1 MRKQIF
7 ILVSIVLMS
16 CASRKVQVNNT
27 EIKTDSIVKHKDTV
41 AIKVV
46 DSIYIKKDINT
57 DEITITPLDTCKSFI
72 VDGKV
77 YKNAIIR
84 IKKFK
89 DNSLYSK
96 KKTGTLNASKT
107 QTNHVVKASVVKT
120 KQIEKK
126 ANLPLYFILYILF
139 AIVLFLAYR
148 YLSKINIL
156 KALG

>member
-1 MRKQIF
+1 MKKQIF
-7 ILVSIVLMS
+7 ILVSIALMS

-27 EIKTDSIVKHKDTV
+27 QIKTDSIVEHKDTI
-41 AIKVV
+41 AIKTI
-46 DSIYIKKDINT
+46 DSIYIKKDIAT
-57 DEITITPLDTCKSFI
+57 DEITITPLDTCKSFT

-84 IKKFK
+84 IKKVK

-96 KKTGTLNASKT
+96 KKTKTLNASKT
-107 QTNHVVKASVVKT
+107 QTNRVAKASVIKT

-126 ANLPLYFILYILF
+126 ANLSLYFILYILF
-139 AIVLFLAYR
+139 AIILFLVYR

-156 KALG
+156 KSLG

>member
-1 MRKQIF
+1 MKKQIF

-27 EIKTDSIVKHKDTV
+27 EIKTDSIVEHKDTI
-41 AIKVV
+41 AIKTI
-46 DSIYIKKDINT
+46 DSIYIKKDVNT
-57 DEITITPLDTCKSFI
+57 DEIVITPLDTCKSFI

-77 YKNAIIR
+77 YKNAVIR
-84 IKKFK
+84 IKKVK

-96 KKTGTLNASKT
+96 KKTETLNTSKT
-107 QTNHVVKASVVKT
+107 QKNHIVKAAVIKT

-139 AIVLFLAYR
+139 AIILFLAYR

-156 KALG
+156 KLLG